1 MPDLNA
7 PEARIPDAMESM
19 RLLFDGS
26 GAMRGRMTSQMVEL
40 AAAQKQIL
48 REWEDMA
55 HGWFARR
62 QNGAQAALDVAQE
75 LSRCSDPAEAL
86 NACQRWIA
94 GSMSRMATDAL
105 EAQGHGA
112 RMMKAATEALRS
124 GLEAP
129 VPGAPPRPRATPP
142 AKREGA

>member
-7 PEARIPDAMESM
+7 PEARVPDAMESM
-19 RLLFDGS
+19 RMMFDGS
-26 GAMRGRMTSQMVEL
+26 GAMRGRMASQVVEL

-62 QNGAQAALDVAQE
+62 QNGAQAALDAAQE
-75 LSRCSDPAEAL
+75 ISRCNDPAEVL
-86 NACQRWIA
+86 NACQRWMA

-105 EAQGHGA
+105 EAQSHGA
-112 RMMKAATEALRS
+112 RMMKAAAEALRNEI
-124 GLEAP
+124 G
-129 VPGAPPRPRATPP
+129 RAHV
-142 AKREGA
+142 

>member
-7 PEARIPDAMESM
+7 PEARIPDAMDSM
-19 RLLFDGS
+19 RQCFDGG
-26 GAMRGRMTSQMVEL
+26 GALRGRMASQMVEL

-55 HGWFARR
+55 HGWFARG
-62 QNGAQAALDVAQE
+62 QNGAQAALDAAQE
-75 LSRCSDPAEAL
+75 LGRCNDPAEAL

-94 GSMSRMATDAL
+94 GSMSRLATDAL

-112 RMMKAATEALRS
+112 RMMKAATEAMRS

-129 VPGAPPRPRATPP
+129 VPGAPPRPKPP
-142 AKREGA
+142 APARREPA